1 MMHKSFL
8 LSPRPIGLLVVACS
22 LITLTGCPA
31 PNPTPKGA
39 IDPVSATSA
48 ANPSAPVVSESS
60 APAAASY
67 SIADRRIIDYY
78 DTKFMPEAEARITKA
93 CQDAKVK
100 ITINWSSF
108 GNGAEASKNLEALT
122 NSNAINQSV
131 DSTVSALESVCT
143 DKIGRE
149 AVASKFT
156 GIQVLHQNGLPEAS
170 FKFANGIGTLTVNV
184 AESKSPWMQD
194 IQKALESGL

>member
-1 MMHKSFL
+1 MQKSFL
-8 LSPRPIGLLVVACS
+8 PSPRPIGLLVIACS

-31 PNPTPKGA
+31 PNPAPKGA

-48 ANPSAPVVSESS
+48 ANPTAPVVSASS
-60 APAAASY
+60 AAAASY

-100 ITINWSSF
+100 ITIDWSSF

-131 DSTVSALESVCT
+131 DSTVSALESVCA

-156 GIQVLHQNGLPEAS
+156 GIQVRHQNGLPEAS
-170 FKFANGIGTLTVNV
+170 FKFANGVGTLTVNV